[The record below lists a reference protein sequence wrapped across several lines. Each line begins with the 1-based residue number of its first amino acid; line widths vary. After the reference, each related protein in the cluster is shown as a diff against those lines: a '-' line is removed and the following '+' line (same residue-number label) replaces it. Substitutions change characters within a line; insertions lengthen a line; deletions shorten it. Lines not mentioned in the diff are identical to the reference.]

1 MERTQIEEKVLKI
14 LNEHILDID
23 VSLDDKLIDKGFDSL
38 DKIEVCMDIEKE
50 FGIIIDD
57 DFLFSER
64 PSDMTA
70 RQVIDYVEKLL

>member
-1 MERTQIEEKVLKI
+1 MERAQIEEKVLKI

-38 DKIEVCMDIEKE
+38 DKIEVCMKIEKE

-57 DFLFSER
+57 DFLLSER
-64 PSDMTA
+64 PSNMTA